1 MDVELGSRAAW
12 AKAARFWVDSDL
24 NEDVWSPTTMVGKR
38 AMSGLNESLRPT
50 AAMLAQRALQQVY
63 EALDKG

>member
-1 MDVELGSRAAW
+1 
-12 AKAARFWVDSDL
+12 
-24 NEDVWSPTTMVGKR
+24 MVGKR

-50 AAMLAQRALQQVY
+50 AAMLAQRALKVY

>member
-1 MDVELGSRAAW
+1 M
-12 AKAARFWVDSDL
+12 DSDL
-24 NEDVWSPTTMVGKR
+24 NEDSRSPTTMVGKR

-50 AAMLAQRALQQVY
+50 AAMLAQRALKVY